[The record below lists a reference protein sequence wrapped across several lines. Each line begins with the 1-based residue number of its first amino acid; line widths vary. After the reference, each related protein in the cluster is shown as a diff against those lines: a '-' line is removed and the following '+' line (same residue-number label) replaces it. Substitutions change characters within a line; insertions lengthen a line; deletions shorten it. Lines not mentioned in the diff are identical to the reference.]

1 MSREAGNIE
10 ELRQESPKG
19 RRTESVKLKEEIEQ
33 LKERLK
39 EEEEKNTAYLTQIKY
54 LQADYENCMKRTQ
67 RETERIS
74 KYGNERLITNLL
86 EILDELELA
95 SDANRDEPISEE
107 VRIGVRMTLEK
118 LKTTLAKEGLTAIEC
133 ENKPFDPTMH
143 QAISKEYCEDHDEGL
158 VLREL
163 RKGYLLGGK
172 VIRQSTVVVSSSK
185 PSLPKK

>member
-1 MSREAGNIE
+1 MSGEAGNTE
-10 ELRQESPKG
+10 GSRQGSPKG
-19 RRTESVKLKEEIEQ
+19 RRTEFVKLKEEVER

-39 EEEEKNTAYLTQIKY
+39 EEEEKKTAYLTQIKY
-54 LQADYENCMKRTQ
+54 LQADYDNCLKRTQ
-67 RETERIS
+67 REIERIS
-74 KYGNERLITNLL
+74 EYGNERLITNLL

-95 SDANRDEPISEE
+95 SDANRDESISEE
-107 VRIGVRMTLEK
+107 VRIGVRRTLEK
-118 LKTTLAKEGLTAIEC
+118 FKVILAKEGLTAIEC
-133 ENKPFDPTMH
+133 ENKSFNPTMH

-185 PSLPKK
+185 PNSLKE